1 MNNTAIRNL
10 TDSKISGYYTGGL
23 VVLSVGCVLSLILE
37 EYILFLILLLIP
49 FLIYFTI
56 RFQDYYVEIFIASL
70 FFARTLYWPL
80 RVQSSLVAAV
90 ILIFFLLT
98 SRKFGIFNE
107 LKLPGKIKIIATFLI
122 FSVIISGT
130 MTLFS
135 STLSVYFS
143 LLFIIFLSLSYV
155 IFRSVKSFEE
165 IDRYLNFFPVVC
177 GISGLVI
184 IAQIIVTG
192 KLRSLGLTSYA
203 VMDFSAMALLTVVF
217 RNFLLSKINRNSMF
231 LAAVIFVILIT
242 TQSRFAWLGFLITL
256 IYGLIISFIFSE
268 DTRAIIKK
276 RMPIL
281 LIASAIGIALVF
293 IIGLKGIFLSRL
305 DVTNFTLF
313 EGSSGQLT
321 SNSLETRV
329 FIWVTAYNTFI
340 HHPFI
345 GVGYLMFS
353 EISEVY
359 NLLPDFLFIV
369 YVYGLD
375 AHTTYLNFL
384 VETGIVGLTA
394 FVSYVV
400 IIFLMTLKSI
410 KESKSLVNLKV
421 SIILNMLVF
430 FIMVHSVYSGA
441 FTMGQN
447 ALHMHFIFG
456 LAIANYVLTNE
467 QSRKDA

>member
-1 MNNTAIRNL
+1 MINTAIRNL
-10 TDSKISGYYTGGL
+10 NESKISSIYTAGL
-23 VVLSVGCVLSLILE
+23 IILSAGCILSLILE
-37 EYILFLILLLIP
+37 EYILFLVLLLIP
-49 FLIYFTI
+49 FLIHFTI
-56 RFQDYYVEIFIASL
+56 RFQDYYVEIFVASL
-70 FFARTLYWPL
+70 FVSRTLYWPL
-80 RVQSSLVAAV
+80 RIQSSLVITV

-98 SRKFGIFNE
+98 SRKFGIFNG
-107 LKLPGKIKIIATFLI
+107 LKLPSNIKTIVVFLM
-122 FSVIISGT
+122 FSVTISGT
-130 MTLFS
+130 MTIFS
-135 STLSVYFS
+135 SALSLYFS
-143 LLFIIFLSLSYV
+143 FLFIIFLLLSYV
-155 IFRSVKSFEE
+155 IFRSVKSFED
-165 IDRYLNFFPVVC
+165 IDGYLNFFPVVC
-177 GISGLVI
+177 GISGLII
-184 IAQIIVTG
+184 IAQIILTG
-192 KLRSLGLTSYA
+192 KLRSLGLASYA

-217 RNFLLSKINRNSMF
+217 RNFLLSKVNRNSMI
-231 LAAVIFVILIT
+231 LASVIFVTLIT

-268 DTRAIIKK
+268 EARAIIKK

-281 LIASAIGIALVF
+281 LIAAAFGIALVF

-340 HHPFI
+340 HHPFL

-353 EISEVY
+353 EVSEAY
-359 NLLPDFLFIV
+359 NLLPDFLFMV

-384 VETGIVGLTA
+384 VETGIVGLIA

-400 IIFLMTLKSI
+400 SIFLMTLKSI
-410 KESKSLVNLKV
+410 KKSKSLINLKV

-430 FIMVHSVYSGA
+430 FIMIHSIYSGA

-456 LAIANYVLTNE
+456 LAVANFVMTRE
-467 QSRKDA
+467 QSCKDT